1 MSNVIDDA
9 VAALKEKMLNTS
21 FEGSAKFEIESEGSI
36 VISGGSVYASD
47 DPADVIFT
55 ASVEIFEEIFNG
67 ELEPTAAFMTGKLKI
82 DGDMG
87 TAMRLANVFN

>member
-1 MSNVIDDA
+1 MSKIIDDA
-9 VAALKEKMLNTS
+9 VAALKEKMSNTS
-21 FEGSAKFEIESEGSI
+21 FEGSAKFEIETEGSI
-36 VISGGSVYASD
+36 VIRGGSVCASD
-47 DPADVIFT
+47 DPADVTFT

-87 TAMRLANVFN
+87 TAMRLANFFS

>member
-9 VAALKEKMLNTS
+9 VAALKEKMSNTS

-36 VISGGSVYASD
+36 VISEGSVYASD
-47 DPADVIFT
+47 DTADVTFT

>member
-36 VISGGSVYASD
+36 VISGGSVYASE
-47 DPADVIFT
+47 VQQMLH
-55 ASVEIFEEIFNG
+55 SQH
-67 ELEPTAAFMTGKLKI
+67 
-82 DGDMG
+82 
-87 TAMRLANVFN
+87 R

>member
-1 MSNVIDDA
+1 MSNVIADA
-9 VAALKEKMLNTS
+9 VAALKEKMSNTP

-36 VISGGSVYASD
+36 VISGGSVYASE
-47 DPADVIFT
+47 DPADVTFT